1 MDNSRRALTTEHRGV
16 FKVNQATMSYEI
28 LAGKDKDYYLS
39 CSTQALRQNLTIFN
53 KVLLGDD
60 FEEQGRQNLRT
71 QRNNN
76 PTRKA
81 LAAELNKMLRPLFE
95 EMCKRIVDSNKQPE
109 EWIPLLREELKNA
122 LAH

>member
-1 MDNSRRALTTEHRGV
+1 MDNSGRALTTEHRGV
-16 FKVNQATMSYEI
+16 FQVNEATMSYEI

-39 CSTQALRQNLTIFN
+39 CSTQALRQNLTIFT

-60 FEEQGRQNLRT
+60 YEEQARQNLRG

-81 LAAELNKMLRPLFE
+81 LAAELNRMFRPFFE
-95 EMCKRIVDSNKQPE
+95 EMCKQIVDAKKQPE
-109 EWIPLLREELKNA
+109 EWIPLLRQELKNA

>member
-1 MDNSRRALTTEHRGV
+1 
-16 FKVNQATMSYEI
+16 MSYEI

-39 CSTQALRQNLTIFN
+39 CSTQALRQNLTIFT

-60 FEEQGRQNLRT
+60 FEEQARQNLGS
-71 QRNNN
+71 QRNNNN
-76 PTRKA
+76 PTRKT
-81 LAAELNKMLRPLFE
+81 LAAELNRMLRPLLE
-95 EMCKRIVDSNKQPE
+95 ELCKRVVDASKQPE

>member
-16 FKVNQATMSYEI
+16 FAVNEATMSYEI

-39 CSTQALRQNLTIFN
+39 CSTQALRQNLAICS

-60 FEEQGRQNLRT
+60 FEEQGRQNLRA

-81 LAAELNKMLRPLFE
+81 LAAELDRMLRPLLE
-95 EMCKRIVDSNKQPE
+95 EICGRIVDAKKQPE

>member
-1 MDNSRRALTTEHRGV
+1 MDNSSRALTTEHRGV
-16 FKVNQATMSYEI
+16 FQVNEATMSYEI

-39 CSTQALRQNLTIFN
+39 CSTKALHQNLTIFR

-60 FEEQGRQNLRT
+60 FEEQARQNLRA
-71 QRNNN
+71 QSNNN
-76 PTRKA
+76 PTRRA
-81 LAAELNKMLRPLFE
+81 LAAELNRMVRPTLE
-95 EMCKRIVDSNKQPE
+95 EMCARIVDASKQPE